1 MTTSSFNNDDIIML
15 SCAQSSNNSTA
26 KMHSFIYSNFCVL
39 VPGSQGAD
47 CPSGPASVGL
57 WVDALNFAV
66 ITIQIIL
73 FDTQYSEAIRI
84 ELKEKEENAL

>member
-1 MTTSSFNNDDIIML
+1 MTTSSFNNNDIIML
-15 SCAQSSNNSTA
+15 SCAQSSNNSTV
-26 KMHSFIYSNFCVL
+26 KLICSNSCVL